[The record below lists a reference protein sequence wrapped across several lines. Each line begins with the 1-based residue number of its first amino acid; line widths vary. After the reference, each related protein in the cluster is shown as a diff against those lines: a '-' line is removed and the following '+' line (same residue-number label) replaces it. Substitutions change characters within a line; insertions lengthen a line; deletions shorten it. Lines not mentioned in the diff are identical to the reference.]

1 MFGGNTYIGYL
12 HYIVILFIA
21 SGVFI
26 LYMDVT
32 VYKDGKMMR
41 ERKAALLSAWLN
53 LALGAAVLLWSWLYT
68 NFIW

>member
-26 LYMDVT
+26 LYMDAT

-41 ERKAALLSAWLN
+41 ERKAALISAWLN
-53 LALGAAVLLWSWLYT
+53 LTLGVVVLLGSWVYT
-68 NFIW
+68 KFLW